1 MALLVQILLGLKRI
15 IMRDII
21 VKQGLTYK
29 ATILN
34 ELGEELEVLKSLDD
48 LLPIDRV
55 VTIDN
60 NNLIS
65 LSDTA
70 FVIDENMIEREL

>member
-1 MALLVQILLGLKRI
+1 MK
-15 IMRDII
+15 DIT

-29 ATILN
+29 STIIN
-34 ELGEELEVLKSLDD
+34 EVGEELEVLKSLDD

-60 NNLIS
+60 NNLVS
-65 LSDTA
+65 LYDTC
-70 FVIDENMIEREL
+70 IKIEEDMIEREL

>member
-15 IMRDII
+15 IMKDII
-21 VKQGLTYK
+21 VKEGLTYR
-29 ATILN
+29 ATIIN
-34 ELGEELEVLKSLDD
+34 ELGEELEVLKSLDE

-60 NNLIS
+60 NS
-65 LSDTA
+65 LVSLYDTC
-70 FVIDENMIEREL
+70 IKIEEDMIEREL

>member
-1 MALLVQILLGLKRI
+1 MK
-15 IMRDII
+15 DII
-21 VKQGLTYK
+21 VKEGLTYK
-29 ATILN
+29 STIIN

-60 NNLIS
+60 NNLVS
-65 LSDTA
+65 LYDTC
-70 FVIDENMIEREL
+70 IKIEEDMIEREL